1 MQDGTRSFG
10 RGARGA
16 TQHASSKC
24 NSPGAHLDSAAFLLA
39 HGGAHT
45 LLPPAA
51 CTAAGLRSD
60 TCGRAAKGEAAGEHE
75 PGWNASTDDEAV
87 AATTAHM
94 VIARCSIWG
103 RLRAR
108 SQAEALVQM
117 PVAAATRTNNLL
129 SRTPTNLNSPSYS

>member
-103 RLRAR
+103 ADCELFFRC
-108 SQAEALVQM
+108 S
-117 PVAAATRTNNLL
+117 VAAATRTNNF
-129 SRTPTNLNSPSYS
+129 SHEPPTNLHANFSTL